1 MRTLDVVERKWGFA
15 VGAVPLIAA
24 LVTLAAK
31 TKVNAQEKLVHGHC
45 IAPGKFVPIGTH
57 GAKSCLEPVLLK
69 PSVPGIVLLVV
80 LGLVIML
87 AVWRSMRVLVAVT
100 TIIAGLAS
108 GLLGIFAIFYGAWL
122 LLRSWR
128 LQRYGVTDGA
138 SVRKVVTERAAEKRE
153 TKKAPASVVA
163 SGAKPVTQSKRYTP
177 KAKPRKQ

>member
-31 TKVNAQEKLVHGHC
+31 STVNVQEKLVHGRC
-45 IAPGKFVPIGTH
+45 LAPGKLVPIGTH
-57 GAKSCLEPVLLK
+57 GVKCLEPVLLK

-100 TIIAGLAS
+100 TIFAGLAS

-128 LQRYGVTDGA
+128 LQRYGVTDGS

-153 TKKAPASVVA
+153 AKKAPATDVA

-177 KAKPRKQ
+177 KAKPRKR